1 MQTGYVLRRLFA
13 TLLLFC
19 SPADPA
25 TLWHDY
31 RQAICI
37 DLRHQ
42 LQGQFGPQVSQD
54 DAYDYGLY

>member
-1 MQTGYVLRRLFA
+1 MQTGYLRRMFT

-25 TLWHDY
+25 TLWNDY
-31 RQAICI
+31 HQQICI

-42 LQGQFGPQVSQD
+42 LQGQFGPQITDEDV
-54 DAYDYGLY
+54 YDYGLY